1 MTEKINEISTEIK
14 KALEIIDNN
23 EIEIKSFEFNCNQL
37 KKKFHENDITKDSFF
52 GKLFNELK
60 EIEHKPTIYWFEFQK
75 TEFNPNK
82 IFLEFKNYKEQNR
95 ERKVPAIYKYPKDT
109 NILYLGK
116 SKQCLWGR
124 LILHL
129 GFHIDKHS
137 QGLLLNEWA
146 EKLNLKLKFN
156 YCSFDSNMSELISF
170 YEYKLAKNTKPL
182 IGKHKL

>member
-1 MTEKINEISTEIK
+1 MKLQAYIVKMNGQPQIGEIFSHRC
-14 KALEIIDNN
+14 D
-23 EIEIKSFEFNCNQL
+23 
-37 KKKFHENDITKDSFF
+37 
-52 GKLFNELK
+52 
-60 EIEHKPTIYWFEFQK
+60 Y
-75 TEFNPNK
+75 
-82 IFLEFKNYKEQNR
+82 
-95 ERKVPAIYKYPKDT
+95 VYKYPKDT